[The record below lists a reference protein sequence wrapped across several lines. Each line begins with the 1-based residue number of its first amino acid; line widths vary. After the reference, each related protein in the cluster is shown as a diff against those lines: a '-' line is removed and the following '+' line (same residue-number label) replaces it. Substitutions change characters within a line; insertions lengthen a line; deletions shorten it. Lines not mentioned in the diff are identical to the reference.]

1 MPKFNK
7 MQKILLICISFLGF
21 YPFLISQELVKNSD
35 KEWVLI
41 YKDGTFRRLDFDNN
55 DDIYLFEDKI
65 AKDSSLQQFE
75 YDEDKFYYVKTYV
88 MNEKCNYLFYN
99 NEIEYQDATKNKQI
113 IEQEFNF
120 ANQEKNNIE
129 IKRLKKLLS
138 ESNKSLQNLYKKKI
152 ELEKKCNEYNSI
164 LNTSSKKRKEI
175 LTKSYNIK
183 YKGSQINPYHEISE
197 LKFEST
203 PTTNEPNLET
213 KKDSL
218 SKELPK
224 TIEIVKFRHD
234 DVYKNPPFHKY
245 KIVVDTFDSFTKKNR
260 LELEDDLLF
269 SYTDEN
275 LKNFQKLRDYI
286 ICHAYI
292 TKIPGFLTLNLEIN
306 INSINTSTQF
316 GTIEKGSYLLVKLIN
331 GENIK
336 LFCNRSDKGLLNP
349 VDGVTL
355 YRTTY
360 IIDKDAESSLKK
372 YEVDKIR
379 LIWSTGYDE
388 YDITN
393 MDFFINQIKSLN

>member
-1 MPKFNK
+1 MLKN
-7 MQKILLICISFLGF
+7 LLICISFLGF
-21 YPFLISQELVKNSD
+21 FPNLIGQELIKNSD
-35 KEWVLI
+35 NEWVLI
-41 YKDGTFRRLDFDNN
+41 YKDGTFRRLDFDVN
-55 DDIYLFEDKI
+55 DDIYLFEEKI
-65 AKDSSLQQFE
+65 AKDTTLQQFE
-75 YDEDKFYYVKTYV
+75 YDEDKFYYVKAFV
-88 MNEKCNYLFYN
+88 MNEKCNYLSYN
-99 NEIEYQDATKNKQI
+99 NEIEYQDALKSKQI
-113 IEQEFNF
+113 IEQEYNF
-120 ANQEKNNIE
+120 ANQEKNKNE
-129 IKRLKKLLS
+129 IKRLKKILS
-138 ESNKSLQNLYKKKI
+138 DSNKSLQNLDKKKK
-152 ELEKKCNEYNSI
+152 ELEKKCSEHKSI

-183 YKGSQINPYHEISE
+183 YNGSQINPNHEISE

-203 PTTNEPNLET
+203 PNINEPNLET
-213 KKDSL
+213 NKDTL
-218 SKELPK
+218 SKEQPK
-224 TIEIVKFRHD
+224 TNEVIRFRHD

-245 KIVVDTFDSFTKKNR
+245 KIVVDTFDNFTKKNR
-260 LELEDDLLF
+260 IELEDDLLF

-286 ICHAYI
+286 ICHAYM

-316 GTIEKGSYLLVKLIN
+316 GTIEKGSYLLLKLIN

-349 VDGVTL
+349 VDGVTI

-360 IIDKDAESSLKK
+360 IIDKDAESSMKK